1 MSYAFSVSQSSFL
14 KSCRNAILKLISV
27 RRTYQYRKDG
37 VPFRQ
42 AEYFHHLL
50 KFDEALTSYG
60 LTSFLMDGT
69 LIGAVRQGAFAGRPL
84 DLDFAILT
92 DESFNFERFQGY
104 LKSKKFSVWPG
115 YENLK
120 FRKRFQFEY
129 RIFFGVIKIHSGN
142 ISLVTFSRGESGDWC
157 NPIEEISYKSVLP
170 FGAIRSI
177 DSIGAE
183 NLANL
188 RKVKVFGRI
197 FNAPNNAEEL
207 IAKQYGADWRTP
219 KSRQFAWF
227 PQENRDDI

>member
-1 MSYAFSVSQSSFL
+1 MSYAFSVSQNSFS
-14 KSCRNAILKLISV
+14 KNCRSAILKLVSV
-27 RRTYQYRKDG
+27 RRTYQYRREG

-50 KFDEALTSYG
+50 KFEEALTSYG

-84 DLDFAILT
+84 DLDFAVLT
-92 DESFNFERFQGY
+92 DESFNFEKFQRY
-104 LKSKKFSVWPG
+104 LLTKKFSVWPG

-157 NPIEEISYKSVLP
+157 NPIEEISYKSALP
-170 FGAIRSI
+170 FGAVRSI

-188 RKVKVFGRI
+188 RKVKVFGHV
-197 FNAPNNAEEL
+197 FNAPQNAEEL
-207 IAKQYGADWRTP
+207 IAKQYGADWMTP
-219 KSRQFAWF
+219 KTRQFAWF
-227 PQENRDDI
+227 PQENRGAI